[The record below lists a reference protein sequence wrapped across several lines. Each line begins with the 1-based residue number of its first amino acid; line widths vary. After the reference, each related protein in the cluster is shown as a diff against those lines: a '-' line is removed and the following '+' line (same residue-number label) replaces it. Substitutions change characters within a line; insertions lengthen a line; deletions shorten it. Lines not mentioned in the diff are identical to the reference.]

1 MCAAKNGTGSHFSS
15 APDNDQAPLQRPAAG
30 YTGYRNQPADSMA
43 TNPNASYPGLFA
55 SPNGSQTSVDPSM
68 PVPNS
73 RAATPSETDV
83 FLAVAAS
90 SGISAAPAADSQ
102 PAAPRNPLVAAR
114 KAAEQTGTS
123 PDAFAGGADVA
134 SGGASSGLYPIR
146 EVEEDRRGGLFDTS
160 FAEKGGKR
168 GILIAIIVVLV
179 LALLFV
185 GAFFGLR
192 YKQTADARAN
202 IDAAI
207 DCLRESD
214 SVIVP
219 LDTAIASEIS
229 SGTAS
234 ESLSNL
240 MLRSTSTS
248 TTLTQAEEYATE
260 AERSSDLLNED
271 EMDAIVAV
279 KASVN
284 ARRSMLEVGRMLLST
299 DTQSA
304 AALESLELAYESI
317 ASANTRIQAGLDQY
331 NAYREAFDND
341 WDTSE
346 FDLWGI
352 VQLDNEALTD
362 LGTARNYVAAAR
374 EAFPD
379 ADLTVLDVYLEQRI
393 NQVSVLVEF
402 DTAIANGDIEGADG
416 ISGVY
421 AEAEAAAQQAA
432 SQVPATAAELLV
444 DSWASATAVQRSAYD
459 DARVACVDADAV
471 LNSYLGITDSRK
483 EMGMSSSATL
493 DAAPAT
499 AQVSD
504 QAAAPVADPAA
515 AADPE
520 QVAPEAV
527 PAEDGEVPEAE
538 GEQDPAFEGDLAYS

>member
-15 APDNDQAPLQRPAAG
+15 LPGNDQAPSQGRATG

-43 TNPNASYPGLFA
+43 ANPNASYPGLFA

-90 SGISAAPAADSQ
+90 SGISAAPATDSQ

-114 KAAEQTGTS
+114 KAAEQTGAS
-123 PDAFAGGADVA
+123 PDAFVGGADVV
-134 SGGASSGLYPIR
+134 SGGAASGGLYPIR

-168 GILIAIIVVLV
+168 GILIAIVVVLA

-248 TTLTQAEEYATE
+248 TTLTQAEEYAAE

-271 EMDAIVAV
+271 EKDAVVAV

-317 ASANTRIQAGLDQY
+317 ASANNRIQAGLDQY

-362 LGTARNYVAAAR
+362 LGMARNYVAAAR

-416 ISGVY
+416 ISGIY

-444 DSWASATAVQRSAYD
+444 DSWASATAVQRGAYD
-459 DARVACVDADAV
+459 DARAECVAADAV
-471 LNSYLGITDSRK
+471 LNNYLGITDSRK
-483 EMGMSSSATL
+483 EMGMSSNAAL

-504 QAAAPVADPAA
+504 QAAEPVADPA
-515 AADPE
+515 
-520 QVAPEAV
+520 QVVPEAAPV
-527 PAEDGEVPEAE
+527 GDGEVPVAE